1 MKQAMFKIAVDN
13 KDQAQQEV
21 MMFIETAAILI
32 IITKTTIAI
41 ATI

>member
-13 KDQAQQEV
+13 KDHAQQEV
-21 MMFIETAAILI
+21 IIFIEIVAMLI
-32 IITKTTIAI
+32 IITITTIAI

>member
-21 MMFIETAAILI
+21 MMLIETAAILM
-32 IITKTTIAI
+32 IITITTIAI

>member
-21 MMFIETAAILI
+21 MVFIEIAAMLI
-32 IITKTTIAI
+32 IITITTIAI